1 MGSQIKV
8 LIIEDDQ
15 KISRF
20 LELELEHEGYATD
33 VAADGRE
40 GLAKV
45 NVKKYDVVLLDLMLP
60 KLSGIEVC
68 RRMRNA
74 EDHTPVIML
83 TAKDDVSDKVTGLDS
98 GADDYVTKPFA
109 IEELL
114 ARIRVAVSRTRRK
127 ERSPELEAGL
137 LKIDNNAHKVIYGGE
152 EVDLTGREYDLLLY
166 LVENRGTA
174 LSRDKMLNNVWGFSY
189 MGETNVVD
197 VYVSYL
203 RAKIDQRFG
212 VDIIKTVRGVGYI
225 IEADE
230 EGAYGCERR

>member
-1 MGSQIKV
+1 MERKIKV
-8 LIIEDDQ
+8 LIVEDDQ

-20 LELELEHEGYATD
+20 LELELQHEGYETD
-33 VAADGRE
+33 TAADGRK
-40 GLAKV
+40 GLGKV
-45 NVKKYDVVLLDLMLP
+45 NAITYDIVLLDLMLP
-60 KLSGIEVC
+60 ELSGIEVC

-74 EDHTPVIML
+74 KNHTPVIML

-127 ERSPELEAGL
+127 QPYTALEAGF
-137 LKIDNNAHKVIYGGE
+137 LKIDNNAHKVLYGSE
-152 EVDLTGREYDLLLY
+152 EIDLTGREYDLLLY
-166 LVENRGTA
+166 LMENRGTA
-174 LSRDKMLNNVWGFSY
+174 LVRDKILNEVWGFSY
-189 MGETNVVD
+189 AGETNVVD

-212 VDIIKTVRGVGYI
+212 VDIIKTVRGVGYM
-225 IEADE
+225 IEAD
-230 EGAYGCERR
+230 

>member
-1 MGSQIKV
+1 MGGKIKV
-8 LIIEDDQ
+8 LIVEDDQ

-20 LELELEHEGYATD
+20 LELELQYEGYETD
-33 VAADGRE
+33 TAADGRE
-40 GLAKV
+40 GLGKV
-45 NVKKYDVVLLDLMLP
+45 NGSKYDIVLLDLMLP

-74 EDHTPVIML
+74 ENHTPVIML

-114 ARIRVAVSRTRRK
+114 ARIRVAVSRRRRK
-127 ERSPELEAGL
+127 DITPQLEVGL
-137 LKIDNNAHKVIYGGE
+137 LKIDGNAHKVLYDGE
-152 EVDLTGREYDLLLY
+152 EIDLTGREYDLLLY
-166 LVENRGTA
+166 LMENRGTA
-174 LSRDKMLNNVWGFSY
+174 LSRDKILNDVWGFSY

-203 RAKIDQRFG
+203 RTKIDQRFQ
-212 VDIIKTVRGVGYI
+212 VSVVKTVRGVGYI
-225 IEADE
+225 IESD
-230 EGAYGCERR
+230 

>member
-1 MGSQIKV
+1 MGGKIKI
-8 LIIEDDQ
+8 LIVEDDQ

-20 LELELEHEGYATD
+20 LELELQHEGYETD

-40 GLAKV
+40 GLSKV
-45 NVKKYDVVLLDLMLP
+45 NTQKFDVVLLDLMLP
-60 KLSGIEVC
+60 NLSGIEVC
-68 RRMRNA
+68 RRMRKA

-114 ARIRVAVSRTRRK
+114 ARIRVAVSRTRRS
-127 ERSPELEAGL
+127 EQNPNLEMGL
-137 LKIDNNAHKVIYGGE
+137 LMIDGNAHKVMYDSQEI
-152 EVDLTGREYDLLLY
+152 DLTGREYDLLLY
-166 LVENRGTA
+166 LMENRGTA
-174 LSRDKMLNNVWGFSY
+174 LSRDKILNEVWGFSY

-203 RAKIDQRFG
+203 RTKIDQRFD
-212 VDIIKTVRGVGYI
+212 VSVVKTVRGVGYI
-225 IEADE
+225 IEAD
-230 EGAYGCERR
+230 

>member
-1 MGSQIKV
+1 MGGKIKI
-8 LIIEDDQ
+8 LIVEDDQ

-20 LELELEHEGYATD
+20 LELELQHEGYETD

-40 GLAKV
+40 GLSKV
-45 NVKKYDVVLLDLMLP
+45 NNQKFDVVLLDLMLP
-60 KLSGIEVC
+60 NLSGIEVC
-68 RRMRNA
+68 RRMRKA

-114 ARIRVAVSRTRRK
+114 ARIRVAVSRTRRS
-127 ERSPELEAGL
+127 EQNPNLEMGL
-137 LKIDNNAHKVIYGGE
+137 LKIDGNAHKVMYDSQEI
-152 EVDLTGREYDLLLY
+152 DLTGREYDLLLY
-166 LVENRGTA
+166 LMENRGTA
-174 LSRDKMLNNVWGFSY
+174 LSRDKILNEVWGFSY

-203 RAKIDQRFG
+203 RTKIDQRFD
-212 VDIIKTVRGVGYI
+212 VSVVKTVRGVGYI
-225 IEADE
+225 IEAD
-230 EGAYGCERR
+230 

>member
-1 MGSQIKV
+1 MGGKIKV
-8 LIIEDDQ
+8 LIVEDDQ

-20 LELELEHEGYATD
+20 LELELQHEGYETD
-33 VAADGRE
+33 AAADGRE
-40 GLAKV
+40 GLGKV
-45 NVKKYDVVLLDLMLP
+45 NAIKYDIVLLDLMLP
-60 KLSGIEVC
+60 ELSGIEVC

-74 EDHTPVIML
+74 ENHTPVIML

-114 ARIRVAVSRTRRK
+114 ARIRVAVSRTHRK
-127 ERSPELEAGL
+127 EQSPGLEAGL
-137 LKIDNNAHKVIYGGE
+137 LKIDNNAHKVLYGDE
-152 EVDLTGREYDLLLY
+152 EIDLTVREYDLLLY
-166 LVENRGTA
+166 LMENRGTA
-174 LSRDKMLNNVWGFSY
+174 LLRDKILNDVWGFSY
-189 MGETNVVD
+189 VGETNVVD

-225 IEADE
+225 IEAD
-230 EGAYGCERR
+230 

>member
-1 MGSQIKV
+1 MGGKIKV
-8 LIIEDDQ
+8 LIVEDDQ

-20 LELELEHEGYATD
+20 LELELAHEGYETD

-40 GLAKV
+40 GLSKA
-45 NVKKYDVVLLDLMLP
+45 NAFKYDVVLLDLMLP

-74 EDHTPVIML
+74 ENHIPVIML
-83 TAKDDVSDKVTGLDS
+83 TAKDDVCDKVMGLDS

-114 ARIRVAVSRTRRK
+114 ARMRVALSRTRRK
-127 ERSPELEAGL
+127 EQNQGQESGL
-137 LKIDNNAHKVIYGGE
+137 LKIDENAHKVVYDGKEI
-152 EVDLTGREYDLLLY
+152 DLTIREYNLLLY
-166 LVENRGTA
+166 LMQNRGTA
-174 LSRDKMLNNVWGFSY
+174 LSRDKILNDVWGFSY
-189 MGETNVVD
+189 IGETNVVD

-203 RAKIDQRFG
+203 RAKIDLKFN

-225 IEADE
+225 IEAD
-230 EGAYGCERR
+230 

>member
-1 MGSQIKV
+1 MRLMSGKIKV

-20 LELELEHEGYATD
+20 LELELEHEGYETD
-33 VAADGRE
+33 VAAEGRE
-40 GLAKV
+40 GLGKV
-45 NVKKYDVVLLDLMLP
+45 NEFKYDVVLLDLMLP

-68 RRMRNA
+68 RRIRKA
-74 EDHTPVIML
+74 ENHTPVIML

-127 ERSPELEAGL
+127 EQSPQLEVGL
-137 LKIDNNAHKVIYGGE
+137 LKIDENAHKVLYDGE
-152 EVDLTGREYDLLLY
+152 EIELTGREYDLLLY
-166 LVENRGTA
+166 LMENRGTA
-174 LSRDKMLNNVWGFSY
+174 LSRDKILNEVWGFSY

-203 RAKIDQRFG
+203 RTKIDQRFN
-212 VDIIKTVRGVGYI
+212 VSIVKTVRGVGYI
-225 IEADE
+225 IEAV
-230 EGAYGCERR
+230 

>member
-1 MGSQIKV
+1 MGEKIKV
-8 LIIEDDQ
+8 LIVEDDQ
-15 KISRF
+15 KILRF
-20 LELELEHEGYATD
+20 LELELQHEGYDTD

-40 GLAKV
+40 GMGKV
-45 NVKKYDVVLLDLMLP
+45 NAKKYDVVLLDLMLP

-74 EDHTPVIML
+74 ENHTPVIML
-83 TAKDDVSDKVTGLDS
+83 TAKDDVSDKVMGLDS

-114 ARIRVAVSRTRRK
+114 ARIRVAVSRTRRN
-127 ERSPELEAGL
+127 EQGPGLEAGL
-137 LKIDNNAHKVIYGGE
+137 LKIDDNAHKVLYGGE
-152 EVDLTGREYDLLLY
+152 EINLTGREYDLLLY
-166 LVENRGTA
+166 LMKNRGIA
-174 LSRDKMLNNVWGFSY
+174 LSRDKILNGVWGFSY

-230 EGAYGCERR
+230 EAAYGCKRR

>member
-1 MGSQIKV
+1 MRGKIKV
-8 LIIEDDQ
+8 LIVEDDQ

-20 LELELEHEGYATD
+20 LELELQHEGYETD

-40 GLAKV
+40 GLSKV
-45 NVKKYDVVLLDLMLP
+45 NAIKYDIVLLDLMLP

-74 EDHTPVIML
+74 ENHTPVIML

-127 ERSPELEAGL
+127 QQSPGLEAGL
-137 LKIDNNAHKVIYGGE
+137 LKIDGNAHKVLYDGE
-152 EVDLTGREYDLLLY
+152 EIDLAGRRYDLLLY
-166 LVENRGTA
+166 LMENRGIA
-174 LSRDKMLNNVWGFSY
+174 LSRENILNDVWGISY

-203 RAKIDQRFG
+203 RAKIDQRFK

-225 IEADE
+225 IEAD
-230 EGAYGCERR
+230 

>member
-1 MGSQIKV
+1 MGGKIKI
-8 LIIEDDQ
+8 LIVEDDQ

-20 LELELEHEGYATD
+20 LELELQHEGYETD

-40 GLAKV
+40 GLSKV
-45 NVKKYDVVLLDLMLP
+45 NNQKFDVVLLDLMLP
-60 KLSGIEVC
+60 NLSGIEVC
-68 RRMRNA
+68 RRMRKA

-114 ARIRVAVSRTRRK
+114 ARIRVAVSRTRRS
-127 ERSPELEAGL
+127 EQNPNLEMGL
-137 LKIDNNAHKVIYGGE
+137 LMIDGNAHKVMYDSQEI
-152 EVDLTGREYDLLLY
+152 DLTGREYDLLLY
-166 LVENRGTA
+166 LMENRGTA
-174 LSRDKMLNNVWGFSY
+174 LSRDKILNEVWGFSY

-203 RAKIDQRFG
+203 RTKIDQRFD
-212 VDIIKTVRGVGYI
+212 VSVVKTVRGVGYI
-225 IEADE
+225 IEAD
-230 EGAYGCERR
+230 

>member
-1 MGSQIKV
+1 MEDKIKV
-8 LIIEDDQ
+8 LIVEDDL

-20 LELELEHEGYATD
+20 LELELEHEGYETD
-33 VAADGRE
+33 AVADGRE
-40 GLAKV
+40 GLGKV
-45 NVKKYDVVLLDLMLP
+45 NEFKYDIVLLDLMLP

-74 EDHTPVIML
+74 ENHTPVIML

-114 ARIRVAVSRTRRK
+114 ARIRVAVSRRRRK
-127 ERSPELEAGL
+127 DQGPQLETGL
-137 LKIDNNAHKVIYGGE
+137 LKIDGNAHKVLYDGE
-152 EVDLTGREYDLLLY
+152 EIVLTGREYDLLLC
-166 LVENRGTA
+166 LMENRGTA
-174 LSRDKMLNNVWGFSY
+174 LSRDMILNNVWGFSY

-203 RAKIDQRFG
+203 RTKIDQRFETN
-212 VDIIKTVRGVGYI
+212 IIRTVRGVGYI
-225 IEADE
+225 IEAD
-230 EGAYGCERR
+230 